1 MSGPNLGNW
10 EMTVNE
16 TDEGFQELHIPVGED
31 KQHSEQI
38 RKKRELQNVV
48 SKKKK
53 EVIGP

>member
-1 MSGPNLGNW
+1 MRQ
-10 EMTVNE
+10 TRA
-16 TDEGFQELHIPVGED
+16 FRELHIPVGED